1 MPTQKL
7 QNRFTGSKHIIT
19 KQQQI
24 KIKQLM
30 NKWYPEL
37 KLHFKLYYCP
47 PDLQVP
53 SEVKLNRFIHSSDCG
68 WEMEWNDIFPW
79 AETDSGERYVVRDFV
94 QFVHR
99 DQTVVGKIK
108 NFNLAGE
115 VCININ
121 LCSKCL
127 SILWV
132 KNTIIFK
139 DQWILIDNCFSFNQ
153 NKVLHADVEVIL
165 YGNHKYFSTLFSD
178 ENYE

>member
-1 MPTQKL
+1 MQ
-7 QNRFTGSKHIIT
+7 FCS
-19 KQQQI
+19 
-24 KIKQLM
+24 
-30 NKWYPEL
+30 
-37 KLHFKLYYCP
+37 KLYYCP

-53 SEVKLNRFIHSSDCG
+53 SEVKLNRFFHSSDCG
-68 WEMEWNDIFPW
+68 WEIWNEMTFPW

>member
-1 MPTQKL
+1 
-7 QNRFTGSKHIIT
+7 
-19 KQQQI
+19 
-24 KIKQLM
+24 M

-37 KLHFKLYYCP
+37 KLHFKCNS
-47 PDLQVP
+47 V
-53 SEVKLNRFIHSSDCG
+53 VNFITVLLICRYPQKSSSTDSSTPQPAAEK
-68 WEMEWNDIFPW
+68 WNEMTFPW